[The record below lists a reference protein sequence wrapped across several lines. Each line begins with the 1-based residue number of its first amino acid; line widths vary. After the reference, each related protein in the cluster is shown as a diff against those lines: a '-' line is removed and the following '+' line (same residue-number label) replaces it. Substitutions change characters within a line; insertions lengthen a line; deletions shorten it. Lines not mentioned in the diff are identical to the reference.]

1 MRTYIGI
8 DPGASGFISVIYPN
22 GVKDFFSI
30 KENDTRD
37 VVEFLRGVKDQSQG
51 DCICCM
57 EEVHA
62 VFGSSARGTFAFGKV
77 CGLLEGMLVSLCI
90 PYHLVQPK
98 EWQGEIWINQDKE
111 YTVKTKSWKD
121 KNGIERVKSVRKVD
135 TKKTSLNAGKRLFP
149 NVDFKRS
156 DKCKIE
162 DDNKCDSLLI
172 CEFGR
177 RLNL

>member
-8 DPGASGFISVIYPN
+8 DPGASGFVSVMYSN

-30 KENDTRD
+30 KDNDVREIVD
-37 VVEFLRGVKDQSQG
+37 FLRGVIDQSQG
-51 DCICCM
+51 DCMCCM

-62 VFGSSARGTFAFGKV
+62 IFGASARTTFAFGKI
-77 CGLLEGMLVSLCI
+77 CGLLEGILVSLGI

-98 EWQGEIWINQDKE
+98 EWQGLVWINQDKE
-111 YTVKTKSWKD
+111 YTVKTKAKKD
-121 KNGIERVKSVRKVD
+121 RKGVDKVRSVRKID

-149 NVDFKRS
+149 HVDFKRNG
-156 DKCKIE
+156 KCKSD

-172 CEFGR
+172 CEYGR
-177 RLNL
+177 RMNL